1 MSPPRRKL
9 PAQVTRALELVAPGT
24 DLRIAIE
31 NIIRAQNG
39 ALIIV
44 DRPEKLEELG
54 IISGGMRV
62 ELEFAPMR
70 LYELAKMDGAI
81 VVSPSISTIHYAN
94 AHLSPDPS
102 YESDESGMR
111 HLAADRTAQQTGS
124 LVIAVS
130 ERRRV
135 VSLYQGS
142 YGLHILEDIGVVLS
156 KANSAIA
163 TLEKFTLRMREEAR
177 GLTVHEYDGAVTLR
191 EIVGA
196 VVTFEYLVRIGE
208 EIEAYVRE
216 LGSEGRL
223 IEMQLEQ
230 AFHGV
235 PEQYEA
241 MLKDYIPEEADYDS
255 VREELATF
263 SAEQLSDSFELCR
276 ALGYSPAGPLEDVFI
291 EPRGYRQLE
300 RVPRLPSRVAESLIK
315 EFGSL
320 KELLEASEEE
330 LDEVEGVG
338 QARARA
344 IHRGLERQR
353 SLETT
358 GEVPGDGSR

>member
-1 MSPPRRKL
+1 ML
-9 PAQVTRALELVAPGT
+9 PAELARALDLVAPGT
-24 DLRIAIE
+24 DLREGIE
-31 NIIRAQNG
+31 NVIRAQNG
-39 ALIIV
+39 ALIV
-44 DRPEKLEELG
+44 LDYPEKLERLG
-54 IISGGMRV
+54 IISGGMKV

-81 VVSPSISTIHYAN
+81 VVSPNVSTIHYAN
-94 AHLSPDPS
+94 VHLNPDPNF
-102 YESDESGMR
+102 ESDETGMR
-111 HLAADRTAQQTGS
+111 HLAAHRTAQHTGS

-142 YGLHILEDIGVVLS
+142 FGSHVLEDIVVVLS

-163 TLEKFTLRMREEAR
+163 TLEKFTLRLREEAR

-191 EIVGA
+191 EVVGA
-196 VVTFEYLVRIGE
+196 VVTFEYSAKIAE
-208 EIEAYVRE
+208 EIQAYVRE

-223 IEMQLEQ
+223 VRMQLEQ

-241 MLKDYIPEEADYDS
+241 LLKDYVAADTDFSS
-255 VREELATF
+255 VRRQIQSF
-263 SAEQLSDSFELCR
+263 SAEQLSDSAQLAR
-276 ALGYSPAGPLEDVFI
+276 TLGYSLDGPLEDYFI
-291 EPRGYRQLE
+291 KPRGYRQLE
-300 RVPRLPSRVAESLIK
+300 RVPRLPRRVAESLIV

-320 KELLEASEEE
+320 KELLDASEEE

-338 QARARA
+338 RARARA
-344 IHRGLERQR
+344 IRRGLQRQR
-353 SLETT
+353 SIETM
-358 GEVPGDGSR
+358 GGVS

>member
-1 MSPPRRKL
+1 
-9 PAQVTRALELVAPGT
+9 
-24 DLRIAIE
+24 
-31 NIIRAQNG
+31 
-39 ALIIV
+39 
-44 DRPEKLEELG
+44 
-54 IISGGMRV
+54 
-62 ELEFAPMR
+62 
-70 LYELAKMDGAI
+70 

-241 MLKDYIPEEADYDS
+241 MLKDYIPEEADYDA